1 MNAVR
6 LTMWRLRRNAT
17 AGLAL
22 MIALVSGCMTGPEYK
37 KPDVP
42 VPEKWSGPLENGE
55 KAGRAWTVPWR
66 AVGAPQLALWWKVFG
81 DPVLDS
87 LMTRAVESNLD
98 LRTAEARVHE
108 ARAALRMT
116 EADLAP
122 QLNAAGSY
130 TRNRIQAQTPTG
142 EVAAL
147 ETDLYQAGF
156 DASWEL
162 DIFGG
167 TRREAEAARADAAGA
182 EEARQDV
189 LVTLV
194 AEVARNYIELRGVQN
209 RLDIARKNIGIQQDS
224 LAITR
229 SRFQA
234 GLTSEL
240 DVKQAEAQLATL
252 QASVPTL
259 ETAIKR
265 SIHRLGGLLGRP
277 PGTLEDKG
285 LQPLVDDVS
294 TTASLPSPPLEVA
307 VGLPSD
313 LLRRRPDVRQ
323 AERKLAAATAR
334 IGVATASLFP
344 RFSLTGSFGGQ
355 SDTIE
360 GLKLGANHIW
370 SIGPSVIWPV
380 FDGGRIRANIRVQNA
395 RQEQAL
401 AAYEKAVMTSL
412 EDVENALVAYA
423 KEQNRFVCLS
433 DAVEANRR
441 ALDIAN
447 DLYSRGLVNF
457 LNVLDAERSLFAA
470 EDQQTQSKAAVLTNL
485 VALYKSLGGGWDYE
499 KTLVTSDVAQQTP
512 APGAQD
518 TQVK

>member
-1 MNAVR
+1 
-6 LTMWRLRRNAT
+6 
-17 AGLAL
+17 

-37 KPDVP
+37 KPDVS

-55 KAGRAWTVPWR
+55 K
-66 AVGAPQLALWWKVFG
+66 VGAPQLALWWKVFG

-87 LMTRAVESNLD
+87 LMTRAAGSNLD

-130 TRNRIQAQTPTG
+130 TRNRIQAETPTG
-142 EVAAL
+142 EVAVL

-167 TRREAEAARADAAGA
+167 TRREAEAARADAAAA

-194 AEVARNYIELRGVQN
+194 AEVARNYIELRGTQN
-209 RLDIARKNIGIQQDS
+209 RLDIAVKNIKMQQDS

-277 PGTLEDKG
+277 PGTFQDEL
-285 LQPLVDDVS
+285 S

-360 GLKLGANHIW
+360 GLRLGVNHIW
-370 SIGPSVIWPV
+370 SIGPGIMWPV

-401 AAYEKAVMTSL
+401 AAYENAVMASL

-457 LNVLDAERSLFAA
+457 LNVLDAERSLFSA
-470 EDQQTQSKAAVLTNL
+470 EDQQTQSKTAVLTDL